1 MLLASSGRRADLP
14 WNPPPAPGH
23 PTGMIAAP
31 EGVAAST
38 PPYVRDLLHTLD
50 QVDRS
55 IRHLVREL
63 TERQIHW
70 QPIGGRS
77 WSIAQSLEHLTV
89 TNSLY
94 VTAIRQAVDGAKA
107 EHHSPSSAITPGL
120 FSRFFLWNMEPPPKV
135 KLRAAAQ
142 IDHNPQRKR
151 ADIWFAFAHTEERV
165 RRLMVESAGID
176 VNRTRFVN
184 PLLRGIRFTVG
195 TGFLIVLAHNRRH
208 LWQAQRVR
216 ESAGFPAA

>member
-1 MLLASSGRRADLP
+1 ML
-14 WNPPPAPGH
+14 
-23 PTGMIAAP
+23 AAP
-31 EGVAAST
+31 ERVATATPEYLRNLVHSLDETDAS
-38 PPYVRDLLHTLD
+38 VR
-50 QVDRS
+50 R
-55 IRHLVREL
+55 LVREL
-63 TERQIHW
+63 TEPQIHW
-70 QPIGGRS
+70 QPVGGRS
-77 WSIAQSLEHLTV
+77 WSIAQCVEHLTV

-94 VTAIRQAVDGAKA
+94 VTAIRQAVDAAKA
-107 EHHSPSSAITPGL
+107 ERPSPSNAIRL
-120 FSRFFLWNMEPPPKV
+120 SFFSRFFLWNMEPPPKV

-151 ADIWFAFAHTEERV
+151 GELWLAYAHAEERM

-216 ESAGFPAA
+216 QSAGFPA